1 MKQSYVDSE
10 TKILNTAMKTATLTA
25 IVVPLAIITITVI
38 RIPIVGMDMI
48 HGITILGFTPVIITI
63 HGEDLIDLI
72 VAGER
77 DTTPIMVGME
87 DIHGEIP
94 VVIIIITTGLIGVIT
109 IQDIPTDLIEIHTVD
124 MVTMAIP
131 TIITVVETISNTHR
145 IICLLGIITTKVHN
159 GLPKLQIALANV

>member
-10 TKILNTAMKTATLTA
+10 TKILNTAMKTAMLKVL
-25 IVVPLAIITITVI
+25 VVPLALITIIVI

-72 VAGER
+72 MAGER

-87 DIHGEIP
+87 DIPGEIP
-94 VVIIIITTGLIGVIT
+94 VVIIIMGLIGVIT
-109 IQDIPTDLIEIHTVD
+109 IQDIPTDHIESHTVD
-124 MVTMAIP
+124 MVIMAIP
-131 TIITVVETISNTHR
+131 TIIIVIETIPNTHR
-145 IICLLGIITTKVHN
+145 IICPLGIIITKVHS
-159 GLPKLQIALANV
+159 GILKLQIVLVNV